1 MIRIEVEDYCQ
12 SCRDFSP
19 DVTASTNIYIDD
31 IISRTD
37 TVIRCEYRKKCA
49 GLVRYLESQLKDKTE
64 AVG

>member
-12 SCRDFSP
+12 LCRDFSP
-19 DVTASTNIYIDD
+19 DVTASTSIYSDD
-31 IISRTD
+31 TISRTD